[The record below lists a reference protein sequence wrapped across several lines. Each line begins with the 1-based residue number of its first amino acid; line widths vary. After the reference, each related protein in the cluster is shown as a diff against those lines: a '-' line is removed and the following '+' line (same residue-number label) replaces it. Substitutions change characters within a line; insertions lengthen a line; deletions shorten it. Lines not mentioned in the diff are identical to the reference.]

1 MRVSG
6 FSPYFFNGNVGEFV
20 SPPTDMMSQDEV
32 YALSSRANNV
42 TRLTF
47 GNDPARIL
55 KEMIESGRITKL
67 SKNSMLVLKQN
78 FLQNGRS
85 VKRIGLICSLN
96 LGEGNDQLIPHES
109 TIREYV
115 EKRKEFLRKT
125 GAQTEPVFIAVPGAE
140 IESYLNKIADGVGK
154 LFSFL
159 DSARV
164 ENTVYLLD
172 DESRMQE
179 ITKFL
184 EGFRGIIADGHHR
197 VKALTEFNRE
207 REGNGQM
214 DLPLFSYITSLDSP
228 SMSISG
234 IHRLIRNGGEDVLKR
249 INSGFRMNKLKT
261 PRLDGNV
268 VLYDGNYREIV
279 PSLDTLKLI
288 RDSGAYPETP
298 ADYSHFAMHGQSME
312 TVNGDDGKE
321 TDYTPYEM
329 RAVEEVDRGKAK
341 AALLMPA
348 WRKEI
353 FTRIVS
359 SGRILPPKST
369 FFSPKIFAGIALSIE
384 EEGTDFRRRL

>member
-1 MRVSG
+1 
-6 FSPYFFNGNVGEFV
+6 
-20 SPPTDMMSQDEV
+20 MSQDEI

-179 ITKFL
+179 IIKFL

-207 REGNGQM
+207 REGNGQR

-234 IHRLIRNGGEDVLKR
+234 IHRLVRNGGEDVLKR

-312 TVNGDDGKE
+312 AVNGDDGKE

-329 RAVEEVDRGKAK
+329 RAVEEVDRGNAN
-341 AALLMPA
+341 AALLMPP
-348 WRKEI
+348 WKKEV
-353 FTRIVS
+353 FTKVVS

-384 EEGTDFRRRL
+384 EEDTDFRR